1 MHGGIHRSL
10 RTISI
15 MALVVGG
22 IFLILISPMGLRLIS
37 TAKGINW
44 ARLSSIGQ
52 TYGAISAVISGVAL
66 AGIAVSLFLQAR
78 ELDLTREQMF
88 RTYHLD
94 LVRFSI
100 ENPSF
105 ISSWGYVPTEG
116 SSLDDVRRV
125 GYTNMIVSFW
135 STSYVTRR
143 LDESELQ
150 LNFAQMFKGEV
161 GRNYWEGSRDEWHE
175 SARDRRRKKFFNIA
189 DAEYHKAIAAG
200 PALVSSNS
208 WSDQESDQESRITA
222 RPGGH
227 RRAEVIAG
235 FAAGVVVGATV
246 CFLRKLSSLF
256 RRA

>member
-88 RTYHLD
+88 QTYHLD

-161 GRNYWEGSRDEWHE
+161 GRNYWK
-175 SARDRRRKKFFNIA
+175 ARGMSGMNRLGTVAERSSSTLQTRNIIRRLRLGRPWSPQIHGQIRRVIRSLGLRRGQA
-189 DAEYHKAIAAG
+189 AIAEQKLL
-200 PALVSSNS
+200 LVSLR
-208 WSDQESDQESRITA
+208 ES
-222 RPGGH
+222 
-227 RRAEVIAG
+227 
-235 FAAGVVVGATV
+235 
-246 CFLRKLSSLF
+246 SSVPRCVF
-256 RRA
+256 CGN

>member
-161 GRNYWEGSRDEWHE
+161 GRNYWK
-175 SARDRRRKKFFNIA
+175 ARGMSGMNRLGTVAERSSSTLQTRNIIRRLRLGRPWSPQIHGQIRRVIRSLGLRRGQA
-189 DAEYHKAIAAG
+189 AIAEQKLL
-200 PALVSSNS
+200 LVSLR
-208 WSDQESDQESRITA
+208 ES
-222 RPGGH
+222 
-227 RRAEVIAG
+227 
-235 FAAGVVVGATV
+235 
-246 CFLRKLSSLF
+246 SSVPRCVF
-256 RRA
+256 CGN